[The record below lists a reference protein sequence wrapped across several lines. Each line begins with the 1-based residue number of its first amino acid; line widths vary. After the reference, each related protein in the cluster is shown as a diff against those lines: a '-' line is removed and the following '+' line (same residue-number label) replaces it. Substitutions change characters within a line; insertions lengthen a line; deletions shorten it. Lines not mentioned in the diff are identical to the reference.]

1 MRKEMNHAQVRYRY
15 RKPGGAWGGSSWSG
29 NVQSQSEQLVMQI
42 LRKRHP
48 GCEVELVD
56 IKWK

>member
-1 MRKEMNHAQVRYRY
+1 MNHAQVRYRY
-15 RKPGGAWGGSSWSG
+15 RKSGGPWAGSSWSR
-29 NVQSQSEQLVMQI
+29 NVQSRSEQLVMQI

-48 GCEVELVD
+48 GCDVDQLD

>member
-1 MRKEMNHAQVRYRY
+1 MNHAQVRYRY
-15 RKPGGAWGGSSWSG
+15 RKPGGSWAGSSWGG

-48 GCEVELVD
+48 GYEVELVD